1 MGPLKGY
8 LFFGIV
14 FLVSCAG
21 TDVVEPLAKQH
32 LIAKAGKEG
41 LELTDYNLLFVGTDR
56 ISDSMAYSKKLIDNW
71 AMEALLYEEALQKL
85 SEDEIKIEKQVQD
98 YKKTLVT
105 HLYQTRLVEVN
116 LDTLVSEE
124 EIRNYY
130 NEFRDNFLLKDNI
143 IKVDYVKVP
152 ILSAD
157 IEKIKRLLKL
167 NLPKDREALKEL
179 CIKNAD
185 NFFLNDSTWL
195 YTADIKKEIPKL
207 SEQPDFSFYAG
218 KIVQFEDENYLYY
231 LKIKE
236 VKIKNALSPLHFERQ
251 NIKKYILLGRRVELL
266 NAYKHNLLGEARASG
281 RFQRLK

>member
-266 NAYKHNLLGEARASG
+266 NAYKHNLLEEARASG

>member
-1 MGPLKGY
+1 MGLLKGY
-8 LFFGIV
+8 LFSAIV
-14 FLVSCAG
+14 FMASCAG
-21 TDVVEPLAKQH
+21 NDVAEPLVKEN

-41 LELTDYNLLFVGTDR
+41 LELTEYNLLFVGADR
-56 ISDSMAYSKKLIDNW
+56 ISDSVAYSKKLIDNW
-71 AMEALLYEEALQKL
+71 AIEALLYEEALQKL

-195 YTADIKKEIPKL
+195 YTADIKKEVPKL
-207 SEQPDFSFYAG
+207 NEQPDFSFYAG

-251 NIKKYILLGRRVELL
+251 NIKKYILLSRRVELL
-266 NAYKHNLLGEARASG
+266 NTYKHNLLEEARVSG
-281 RFQRLK
+281 RFQKLK